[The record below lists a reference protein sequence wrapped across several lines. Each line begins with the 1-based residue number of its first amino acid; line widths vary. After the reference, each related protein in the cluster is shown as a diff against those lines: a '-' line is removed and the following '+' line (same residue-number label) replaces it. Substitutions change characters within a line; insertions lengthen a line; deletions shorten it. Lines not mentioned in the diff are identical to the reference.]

1 MSPYLS
7 KVKAALGAT
16 GARVAVKEH
25 GVRRIVEHLGSAH
38 NTAELAAL
46 LKAGWQKIVVEQDQT
61 PGPGTGAEAHRPE
74 QRCGGGQSAR
84 LCAGV
89 PARLLHALGLDE
101 TTGSDRAFEQMV
113 LARLIELALCQI
125 PAFLATRAW
134 NRSASGP

>member
-74 QRCGGGQSAR
+74 QRCGGGQAPGSVR
-84 LCAGV
+84 ESH
-89 PARLLHALGLDE
+89 PLGLDE

>member
-74 QRCGGGQSAR
+74 QRCGGGQVPGSVR
-84 LCAGV
+84 ESLHGSCTRSGWTRPLGV
-89 PARLLHALGLDE
+89 IVLLSRWFWL
-101 TTGSDRAFEQMV
+101 V
-113 LARLIELALCQI
+113 
-125 PAFLATRAW
+125 
-134 NRSASGP
+134 